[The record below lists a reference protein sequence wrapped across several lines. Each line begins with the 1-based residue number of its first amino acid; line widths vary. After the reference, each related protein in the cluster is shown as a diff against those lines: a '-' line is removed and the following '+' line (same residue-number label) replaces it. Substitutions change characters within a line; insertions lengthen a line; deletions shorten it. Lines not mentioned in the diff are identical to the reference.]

1 MSKLYMNFLKAL
13 DTEIEKSSP
22 EHREQIK
29 ILFLQAWYNTFP
41 NNSIAQFMENFKK
54 IRYKF
59 SREIRYEAAKVS
71 GRALNHISQ
80 EGKA

>member
-54 IRYKF
+54 IRHRFSLETRYK
-59 SREIRYEAAKVS
+59 AAILM
-71 GRALNHISQ
+71 GRALSKLSL
-80 EGKA
+80 GVK

>member
-1 MSKLYMNFLKAL
+1 MNDYINFLKAL
-13 DTEIEKSSP
+13 DREIEKSSP

-59 SREIRYEAAKVS
+59 SREIRYEAVFIPH
-71 GRALNHISQ
+71 R
-80 EGKA
+80 

>member
-1 MSKLYMNFLKAL
+1 MSKLYEDFLRSL
-13 DTEIEKSSP
+13 DEEIEKSSP
-22 EHREQIK
+22 EYREQVKKMFFVIWK
-29 ILFLQAWYNTFP
+29 HTFP
-41 NNSIAQFMENFKK
+41 STSIARFMENFKK

-80 EGKA
+80 EVKA